1 MELQDRL
8 IEHFHHSLDLKAHVI
23 EEHAPQIAHAAE
35 QLFLCLINEHKI
47 LTCGNGPSGALAQYA
62 SAMLLNRYQHERPSL
77 PALTL
82 GADSASLTA
91 IAADS
96 HFGDIYSKPLR
107 AIGQP
112 GDTLLVLSANGR
124 SASLI
129 QAVQAAHDREMSVV
143 ALTGYQD
150 DLTALLQPD
159 DIEIQIPSEAPA
171 LVNETHLLIIHCLC
185 DLIEFQLFGG
195 ME

>member
-23 EEHAPQIAHAAE
+23 EEHAPQITMAAE
-35 QLFLCLINEHKI
+35 QLFFCLVNEHKI
-47 LTCGNGPSGALAQYA
+47 FTCGNGPSGALAQYA
-62 SAMLLNRYQHERPSL
+62 STLLLNRYQHERPSL
-77 PALTL
+77 PSIAL
-82 GADSASLTA
+82 GVDSTSITA
-91 IAADS
+91 IASDS
-96 HFGDIYSKPLR
+96 HFGDIYSKQLR
-107 AIGQP
+107 ALGQP
-112 GDTLLVLSANGR
+112 GDALLVLSSNGR

-129 QAVQAAHDREMSVV
+129 QAVQAAHDREMRVI
-143 ALTGYQD
+143 ALTGEQD

-159 DIEIQIPSEAPA
+159 DCEIRIPSSVTALINEA
-171 LVNETHLLIIHCLC
+171 HLLIINGLC

>member
-8 IEHFHHSLDLKAHVI
+8 IEHFHNSLDLKAYIV
-23 EEHAPQIAHAAE
+23 EEQAAQIVHAAE
-35 QLFLCLINEHKI
+35 QLFICLVSENKI
-47 LTCGNGPSGALAQYA
+47 LTCGNGTSGALAQYA

-77 PALTL
+77 PAMAL

-96 HFGDIYSKPLR
+96 HFGDIYSKQIR
-107 AIGQP
+107 ALGQP
-112 GDTLLVLSANGR
+112 GDALLVLSANGR

-129 QAVQAAHDREMSVV
+129 QAVQAAHDREMHVI
-143 ALTGYQD
+143 ALTGHQD

-159 DIEIQIPSEAPA
+159 DIEIQIPSEMTA
-171 LVNETHLLIIHCLC
+171 LVNESHLLIIHCLC
-185 DLIEFQLFGG
+185 DLIEYQLFGG